1 MCDPGIY
8 TDVCFFSGPA
18 PIDGSERQ
26 KDSVWTGGVRRKIRC
41 LAILDR
47 QLRQSRLVL
56 EDAGMVAHTYAVHT
70 MKYFIV
76 HLPYRNQEWV
86 VAGLRVHIWTASST
100 KDDSWS
106 TGVQTRCKDRCKI
119 TRQLQS
125 CNELYLFL
133 GQLQAYMLH
142 TITRTPSIGP
152 MVPAVSWYRRSRL
165 FQENLFLCFV

>member
-1 MCDPGIY
+1 M
-8 TDVCFFSGPA
+8 
-18 PIDGSERQ
+18 
-26 KDSVWTGGVRRKIRC
+26 WTGGLIRRKIRC

-47 QLRQSRLVL
+47 QSRLRVGWMP
-56 EDAGMVAHTYAVHT
+56 AWSHTYAVRST
-70 MKYFIV
+70 YKEDFIV
-76 HLPYRNQEWV
+76 HLPYRDQEWV

>member
-1 MCDPGIY
+1 MRPRNIHRCLLFLILLQVTAPK
-8 TDVCFFSGPA
+8 SGL
-18 PIDGSERQ
+18 
-26 KDSVWTGGVRRKIRC
+26 GGGGRLVRRKIRC

-47 QLRQSRLVL
+47 QSRLRVGWMP
-56 EDAGMVAHTYAVHT
+56 AWSHTYAVHT